1 LRYWAARLL
10 QAPADW
16 AVTMGRTDAEEQ
28 AAAAEP
34 ARSNSP
40 GKLLLLFFLFTR
52 FQKYFNY
59 FLNQNKIK

>member
-40 GKLLLLFFLFTR
+40 GKLLLLFFFYLLVSKNISITF
-52 FQKYFNY
+52 
-59 FLNQNKIK
+59 